1 MIIYKHLKNWKEVMY
16 MKKLFCSTKGKE
28 IEYTQDYANTSD
40 LEKESKEPLRKVCI
54 DRDMDCCGKKCPLNH

>member
-1 MIIYKHLKNWKEVMY
+1 MY